1 MRQASTRE
9 PGDLPASGRSCPGPG
24 DGHGTVSL
32 RLSDER
38 AAGAAFG
45 TVRRSLMASG
55 RCALAPV
62 LSHDAGVFPF
72 PMTDMSKSS
81 TPRLRHRVTGLMA
94 ALIVANIAVWLWAFG
109 QFHDQPLMLGT
120 ALLAW
125 GLGLRHAV
133 DADHIAAIDNVTRK
147 LMQDGQR
154 PITVGFWFAI
164 GHSAIIAIASV
175 TIALTASAL
184 SRFESFREVGG
195 IVATGVSAT
204 FLFAIAAMNLMILRS
219 VWKSFA
225 HVRAGGTY
233 VEEDLD
239 LLLGNRGLLAR
250 LFRPMFRLVSRSW
263 HMAPL
268 GFIFGLGFDTAT
280 EVAILG
286 LSASQAAD
294 GMAIGTILV
303 LPALFAA
310 GMALVDTADG
320 VVMLGAYE
328 WAFVKP
334 IRKLYY
340 NITITLI
347 SALVAIVIGGIEAM
361 ALIGD
366 KLGLEGAPWR
376 IAAELGENFNS
387 LGFAI
392 IGLFILCW
400 LLSFG
405 IYRWKRFDEI
415 EVRTAG

>member
-1 MRQASTRE
+1 MTTMMSANRATR
-9 PGDLPASGRSCPGPG
+9 
-24 DGHGTVSL
+24 GT
-32 RLSDER
+32 
-38 AAGAAFG
+38 
-45 TVRRSLMASG
+45 
-55 RCALAPV
+55 
-62 LSHDAGVFPF
+62 
-72 PMTDMSKSS
+72 
-81 TPRLRHRVTGLMA
+81 TPRRRAGWLLGL
-94 ALIVANIAVWLWAFG
+94 LIAANIGAWVWAFG
-109 QFHDQPLMLGT
+109 LFHAQPLMLGT

-154 PITVGFWFAI
+154 PVTVGFWFAI
-164 GHSAIIAIASV
+164 GHSAIVMIAAV
-175 TIALTASAL
+175 AIALTTSAL
-184 SRFESFREVGG
+184 AGLEAVKQVGG
-195 IVATGVSAT
+195 VVATLVSAT
-204 FLFAIAAMNLMILRS
+204 FLFTIAAMNLVILRS
-219 VWKSFA
+219 VWRTFA
-225 HVRAGGTY
+225 HVRAGGVY

-250 LFRPMFRLVSRSW
+250 LFRPLFRLVSRSW

-268 GFIFGLGFDTAT
+268 GFVFGLGFDTAT

-294 GMAIGTILV
+294 GVSIGTVLV
-303 LPALFAA
+303 LPVLFAT
-310 GMALVDTADG
+310 GMALIDTADG

-347 SALVAIVIGGIEAM
+347 SAIVAILIGGIETM
-361 ALIGD
+361 ALLGD
-366 KLGLEGAPWR
+366 KLGLTGEPWAV
-376 IAAELGENFNS
+376 AADLGHNFNN

-392 IGLFILCW
+392 IGLFVLCW
-400 LLSFG
+400 LASFA

-415 EVRTAG
+415 EVESAS

>member
-1 MRQASTRE
+1 MIS
-9 PGDLPASGRSCPGPG
+9 SGSP
-24 DGHGTVSL
+24 SL
-32 RLSDER
+32 K
-38 AAGAAFG
+38 
-45 TVRRSLMASG
+45 RRTLK
-55 RCALAPV
+55 R
-62 LSHDAGVFPF
+62 
-72 PMTDMSKSS
+72 
-81 TPRLRHRVTGLMA
+81 RTGLLLGG
-94 ALIVANIAVWLWAFG
+94 LIVANLAVWIWAYGLFYA
-109 QFHDQPLMLGT
+109 QPLMLGT

-147 LMQDGQR
+147 LMQQGQR
-154 PITVGFWFAI
+154 PIAVGFWFAV
-164 GHSAIIAIASV
+164 GHSGIIAIASV

-184 SRFESFREVGG
+184 AQFGAFKEVGG
-195 IVATGVSAT
+195 VIATAISAL
-204 FLFAIAAMNLMILRS
+204 FLFAIAAMNLIILRS
-219 VWKSFA
+219 VWRTFA
-225 HVRAGGTY
+225 HVRAGGAY

-239 LLLGNRGLLAR
+239 LLLGGRGPLSR
-250 LFRPMFRLVSRSW
+250 LFRPMFRLVNKSW
-263 HMAPL
+263 HMVPL
-268 GFIFGLGFDTAT
+268 GFLFGLGFDTAT

-286 LSASQAAD
+286 MSASQAAN
-294 GMAIGTILV
+294 GLSIGTVLV
-303 LPALFAA
+303 LPALFAV

-347 SALVAIVIGGIEAM
+347 SAMVAIVIGGIEAL

-366 KLGLEGAPWR
+366 KLGLTGAPWR

-392 IGLFILCW
+392 IGLFVACW
-400 LLSFG
+400 LASFA

-415 EVRTAG
+415 EVVRG

>member
-1 MRQASTRE
+1 MTTATIDRPVERPT
-9 PGDLPASGRSCPGPG
+9 
-24 DGHGTVSL
+24 
-32 RLSDER
+32 R
-38 AAGAAFG
+38 AATRKRIGWMF
-45 TVRRSLMASG
+45 
-55 RCALAPV
+55 
-62 LSHDAGVFPF
+62 AGLV
-72 PMTDMSKSS
+72 
-81 TPRLRHRVTGLMA
+81 
-94 ALIVANIAVWLWAFG
+94 IANIAAWGWAFSLL
-109 QFHDQPLMLGT
+109 HAQPLMLGT

-154 PITVGFWFAI
+154 PIAVGFWFAI
-164 GHSAIIAIASV
+164 GHSGIVLIAVVA
-175 TIALTASAL
+175 IALTASAL
-184 SRFESFREVGG
+184 SQFEAFKQVGG
-195 IVATGVSAT
+195 VIATVISAV
-204 FLFAIAAMNLMILRS
+204 FLFTIAAMNLMILRS
-219 VWKSFA
+219 VWRTFGHIRS
-225 HVRAGGTY
+225 GGTY

-250 LFRPMFRLVSRSW
+250 LFRPMFRLVTRSW

-268 GFIFGLGFDTAT
+268 GFLFGLGFDTAT

-294 GMAIGTILV
+294 GLSIGIVLV
-303 LPALFAA
+303 LPVLFAT

-347 SALVAIVIGGIEAM
+347 SAIVAIAIGGIETL
-361 ALIGD
+361 ALLGA
-366 KLGLEGAPWR
+366 KLELTGGVWDV
-376 IAAELGENFNS
+376 AAALGENFNG

-392 IGLFILCW
+392 IGLFVLCW
-400 LLSFG
+400 VLSFA

-415 EVRTAG
+415 EVVHG